1 MEQKYIDRFHTR
13 YEVKPNGCWEWT
25 GSKDKKMGYG
35 TFWIKPK
42 DWLAHRASY
51 LIHKGDPASM
61 CVCHS
66 CDNPAC
72 VNPDHLWL
80 GTRSDN
86 NRDRDHKGR
95 HVVLCGSTNGFAKLT
110 ESDVLAIRA
119 STLSVKELSK
129 RYKVSDENIRHV
141 LARNTWKHI

>member
-1 MEQKYIDRFHTR
+1 MDQKYIDRFHTR
-13 YEVKPNGCWEWT
+13 YKVMPSGCWEWT
-25 GSKDKKMGYG
+25 GNTENRRGYG
-35 TFWIKPK
+35 YYWFKSK

-51 LIHKGDPASM
+51 FIHKGDPTGY

-66 CDNPAC
+66 CDNPTC

-80 GTRSDN
+80 GTIADN
-86 NRDRDHKGR
+86 NRDRDRKGR
-95 HVVLCGSTNGFAKLT
+95 RVAPRGESCSHSKLT

-129 RYKVSDENIRHV
+129 RYKVSVENIRYI
-141 LARNTWKHI
+141 LSRRTWKHI